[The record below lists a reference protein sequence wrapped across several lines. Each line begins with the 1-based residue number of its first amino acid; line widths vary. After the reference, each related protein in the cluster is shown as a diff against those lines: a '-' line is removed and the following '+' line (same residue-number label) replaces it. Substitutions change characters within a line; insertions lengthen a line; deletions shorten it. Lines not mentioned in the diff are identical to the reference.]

1 MTLKKMLPRI
11 TLPRWN
17 SKENAIL
24 YEKQSSDWR
33 LLFSLCYASK
43 NCTAISKENGF
54 CRKRVIVA
62 FWAAVGKVA
71 LKVLQF
77 LVGDKKG
84 RKFLGYV
91 IGIALFIVL
100 LPVIAIYGLFGWMSG
115 GEVAE
120 IVGYDAVYQN
130 LPTEIREQIDENEIQ
145 LDTIETVFRENG
157 LAGGDISKA
166 KLIYLSYLTDRYSE
180 ENFYQRL
187 ADCFLTVSE
196 ESDLLTNISS
206 AFGVKFSDA
215 DRKQFN
221 EYFGG
226 V

>member
-1 MTLKKMLPRI
+1 M
-11 TLPRWN
+11 
-17 SKENAIL
+17 AIAIG
-24 YEKQSSDWR
+24 STVV
-33 LLFSLCYASK
+33 
-43 NCTAISKENGF
+43 TAVK
-54 CRKRVIVA
+54 
-62 FWAAVGKVA
+62 
-71 LKVLQF
+71 KVLTA
-77 LVGDKKG
+77 LVGNKKG
-84 RKFLGYV
+84 RQFLGYV
-91 IGIALFIVL
+91 IGITIFIVL

-120 IVGYDAVYQN
+120 IVGYDAIYQN
-130 LPTEIREQIDENEIQ
+130 LPTEIREQIDENGIQ

-157 LAGGDISKA
+157 LASGDISKA

-206 AFGVKFSDA
+206 AFGIEFSDA

>member
-1 MTLKKMLPRI
+1 M
-11 TLPRWN
+11 
-17 SKENAIL
+17 
-24 YEKQSSDWR
+24 
-33 LLFSLCYASK
+33 
-43 NCTAISKENGF
+43 
-54 CRKRVIVA
+54 IVA

-71 LKVLQF
+71 LKMLQF

-120 IVGYDAVYQN
+120 IVGYDAIYQN

-145 LDTIETVFRENG
+145 LDAIETVFRENG
-157 LAGGDISKA
+157 LASGDISKA
-166 KLIYLSYLTDRYSE
+166 KLIYLSYLTDRFSE
-180 ENFYQRL
+180 GNFYQRL
-187 ADCFLTVSE
+187 ADCFLTVSQ

-206 AFGVKFSDA
+206 AFGIEFNFAYATFYKSDL
-215 DRKQFN
+215 FN
-221 EYFGG
+221 CRITNSCYEGTRFVGTSTKDQYIDTDSTMTNEEWTHPIEGQ
-226 V
+226 VMQ

>member
-1 MTLKKMLPRI
+1 M
-11 TLPRWN
+11 
-17 SKENAIL
+17 AI
-24 YEKQSSDWR
+24 
-33 LLFSLCYASK
+33 
-43 NCTAISKENGF
+43 AIGST
-54 CRKRVIVA
+54 VA
-62 FWAAVGKVA
+62 AAVK
-71 LKVLQF
+71 KVLTA
-77 LVGDKKG
+77 LVGNQKG

-91 IGIALFIVL
+91 VGIALFIVL

-130 LPTEIREQIDENEIQ
+130 LPTEIREQINENEIQ

-157 LAGGDISKA
+157 LASGDISKA

-196 ESDLLTNISS
+196 ESDLLSNVSS
-206 AFGVKFSDA
+206 AFGIDFSDA

-221 EYFGG
+221 DYFGG

>member
-1 MTLKKMLPRI
+1 M
-11 TLPRWN
+11 
-17 SKENAIL
+17 
-24 YEKQSSDWR
+24 
-33 LLFSLCYASK
+33 
-43 NCTAISKENGF
+43 
-54 CRKRVIVA
+54 IVA

-100 LPVIAIYGLFGWMSG
+100 IPVIALYGLFGWMSTDD
-115 GEVAE
+115 VVD
-120 IVGYDAVYQN
+120 IVGYDAIYEN
-130 LPTEIREQIDENEIQ
+130 LPSDIQDQLTENEIQ
-145 LDTIETVFRENG
+145 LQQIDAVFAENG
-157 LAGGDISKA
+157 LTDDEADQA

-180 ENFYQRL
+180 DNFSQRL

-206 AFGVKFSDA
+206 AFGIEFSDA
-215 DRKQFN
+215 DRDQFN

-226 V
+226 DSN

>member
-1 MTLKKMLPRI
+1 MI
-11 TLPRWN
+11 
-17 SKENAIL
+17 I
-24 YEKQSSDWR
+24 
-33 LLFSLCYASK
+33 
-43 NCTAISKENGF
+43 
-54 CRKRVIVA
+54 A

-71 LKVLQF
+71 LKMLQF

-115 GEVAE
+115 GEIAD
-120 IVGYDAVYQN
+120 IVGYDEIYQN
-130 LPTEIREQIDENEIQ
+130 LPTEIREQIDANEVQ
-145 LDTIETVFRENG
+145 LQTIETVFTDNG
-157 LAGGDISKA
+157 LTSEDISKA

-187 ADCFLTVSE
+187 ADCFLAVSE
-196 ESDLLTNISS
+196 ESDLLSNVSS
-206 AFGVKFSDA
+206 AFGIEFSDA

-221 EYFGG
+221 DYIGG
-226 V
+226 E

>member
-1 MTLKKMLPRI
+1 M
-11 TLPRWN
+11 
-17 SKENAIL
+17 
-24 YEKQSSDWR
+24 
-33 LLFSLCYASK
+33 
-43 NCTAISKENGF
+43 
-54 CRKRVIVA
+54 IVA

-100 LPVIAIYGLFGWMSG
+100 IPVIALYGLFGWMG
-115 GEVAE
+115 AGDVAD
-120 IVGYDAVYQN
+120 IVGYDAIYEN
-130 LPTEIREQIDENEIQ
+130 LPSDIQDQLTENETQLQQID
-145 LDTIETVFRENG
+145 TVFAENG
-157 LAGGDISKA
+157 LTDNEADQA

-180 ENFYQRL
+180 ENFYQTL

-206 AFGVKFSDA
+206 AFGVEFSDA

-226 V
+226 ESN

>member
-1 MTLKKMLPRI
+1 M
-11 TLPRWN
+11 
-17 SKENAIL
+17 
-24 YEKQSSDWR
+24 
-33 LLFSLCYASK
+33 
-43 NCTAISKENGF
+43 
-54 CRKRVIVA
+54 IVA

-77 LVGDKKG
+77 LVVDKKG

-115 GEVAE
+115 GEVTE

-130 LPTEIREQIDENEIQ
+130 LPTEIREQMEANEVQLQTID
-145 LDTIETVFRENG
+145 TVFTENS
-157 LAGGDISKA
+157 LTNEDISKA
-166 KLIYLSYLTDRYSE
+166 KMIYLSYLTDRYSE

-196 ESDLLTNISS
+196 ESDLLTNISF
-206 AFGVKFSDA
+206 AFGIEFTDA

-221 EYFGG
+221 DYFGG
-226 V
+226 E

>member
-1 MTLKKMLPRI
+1 M
-11 TLPRWN
+11 
-17 SKENAIL
+17 AIAIG
-24 YEKQSSDWR
+24 STVV
-33 LLFSLCYASK
+33 
-43 NCTAISKENGF
+43 TAVK
-54 CRKRVIVA
+54 
-62 FWAAVGKVA
+62 
-71 LKVLQF
+71 KVLTA
-77 LVGDKKG
+77 LVGNKKG

-115 GEVAE
+115 GAVAE
-120 IVGYDAVYQN
+120 IVGYDAIYQN

-157 LAGGDISKA
+157 LVSGDISKA

-180 ENFYQRL
+180 DNFYQRL

-196 ESDLLTNISS
+196 ESDLLSNVSS
-206 AFGVKFSDA
+206 AFGIEFSDA

-221 EYFGG
+221 DYFGG

>member
-1 MTLKKMLPRI
+1 M
-11 TLPRWN
+11 
-17 SKENAIL
+17 
-24 YEKQSSDWR
+24 
-33 LLFSLCYASK
+33 
-43 NCTAISKENGF
+43 
-54 CRKRVIVA
+54 IVA

-130 LPTEIREQIDENEIQ
+130 LPTEIREQMEANEVQLQTID
-145 LDTIETVFRENG
+145 TVFTENS
-157 LAGGDISKA
+157 LTNEDISKA
-166 KLIYLSYLTDRYSE
+166 KMIYLSYLTDRYSE

-196 ESDLLTNISS
+196 EADLLTNISS
-206 AFGVKFSDA
+206 AFGIEFTDA
-215 DRKQFN
+215 DRIQFN
-221 EYFGG
+221 DYFGG
-226 V
+226 E

>member
-1 MTLKKMLPRI
+1 M
-11 TLPRWN
+11 
-17 SKENAIL
+17 
-24 YEKQSSDWR
+24 
-33 LLFSLCYASK
+33 
-43 NCTAISKENGF
+43 
-54 CRKRVIVA
+54 IVA

-100 LPVIAIYGLFGWMSG
+100 IPVIALYGLFGWMG
-115 GEVAE
+115 AGDVAD
-120 IVGYDAVYQN
+120 IVGYDAIYEN
-130 LPTEIREQIDENEIQ
+130 LPSDIQDQLTENETQLQQID
-145 LDTIETVFRENG
+145 TVFAENG
-157 LAGGDISKA
+157 LTDDEADQA

-206 AFGVKFSDA
+206 AFGVEFSDA
-215 DRKQFN
+215 DRDQFN

-226 V
+226 DSN

>member
-1 MTLKKMLPRI
+1 M
-11 TLPRWN
+11 
-17 SKENAIL
+17 
-24 YEKQSSDWR
+24 
-33 LLFSLCYASK
+33 
-43 NCTAISKENGF
+43 
-54 CRKRVIVA
+54 IVA

-100 LPVIAIYGLFGWMSG
+100 IPVIALYGLFGWMG
-115 GEVAE
+115 AGDIAD
-120 IVGYDAVYQN
+120 IVGYDAIYEN
-130 LPTEIREQIDENEIQ
+130 LPSDIQDQLTENETQLQQID
-145 LDTIETVFRENG
+145 TVFAENG
-157 LAGGDISKA
+157 LTDDEADQA

-180 ENFYQRL
+180 ENFYQTL

-206 AFGVKFSDA
+206 AFGVEFSDA
-215 DRKQFN
+215 DRDQFN
-221 EYFGG
+221 QYFGG
-226 V
+226 DSNES

>member
-1 MTLKKMLPRI
+1 
-11 TLPRWN
+11 
-17 SKENAIL
+17 
-24 YEKQSSDWR
+24 
-33 LLFSLCYASK
+33 
-43 NCTAISKENGF
+43 
-54 CRKRVIVA
+54 VIVA

-77 LVGDKKG
+77 LVGDEKG

-100 LPVIAIYGLFGWMSG
+100 IPVIAIYGLFGWMNA
-115 GEVAE
+115 GEVAD
-120 IVGYDAVYQN
+120 IVGYDAIYEN
-130 LPTEIREQIDENEIQ
+130 LPTEVREQIDENEVQ
-145 LDTIETVFRENG
+145 LQTIDTVFAENG
-157 LAGGDISKA
+157 LTRDDVSKA

-180 ENFYQRL
+180 ENFYQTL

-206 AFGVKFSDA
+206 AFGVELSDA
-215 DRKQFN
+215 DRRQFN

-226 V
+226 E

>member
-1 MTLKKMLPRI
+1 M
-11 TLPRWN
+11 
-17 SKENAIL
+17 
-24 YEKQSSDWR
+24 
-33 LLFSLCYASK
+33 
-43 NCTAISKENGF
+43 
-54 CRKRVIVA
+54 IVA

-91 IGIALFIVL
+91 VGIVLFIVL
-100 LPVIAIYGLFGWMSG
+100 IPVIAIYGLFGWMSG
-115 GEVAE
+115 GEVTE

-130 LPTEIREQIDENEIQ
+130 LPTVIREQIDENEIQ
-145 LDTIETVFRENG
+145 LQTIETVFRENG
-157 LAGGDISKA
+157 LMSGDISKA

-196 ESDLLTNISS
+196 EADLLTNISS
-206 AFGVKFSDA
+206 AFGIEFSEA
-215 DRKQFN
+215 DRNQFN

-226 V
+226 DSN

>member
-1 MTLKKMLPRI
+1 M
-11 TLPRWN
+11 
-17 SKENAIL
+17 
-24 YEKQSSDWR
+24 
-33 LLFSLCYASK
+33 
-43 NCTAISKENGF
+43 
-54 CRKRVIVA
+54 IVA

-91 IGIALFIVL
+91 IGIVLFIVL
-100 LPVIAIYGLFGWMSG
+100 IPVIAIYGLFGWMNA
-115 GEVAE
+115 GEVAD
-120 IVGYDAVYQN
+120 IVGYDAIYEN
-130 LPTEIREQIDENEIQ
+130 LPTEVREQIDENEVQ
-145 LDTIETVFRENG
+145 LQTIDTVFAENG
-157 LAGGDISKA
+157 LTRDDVSKA

-180 ENFYQRL
+180 ENFYQTL

-206 AFGVKFSDA
+206 AFGVELSDA
-215 DRKQFN
+215 DRRQFN

-226 V
+226 E

>member
-1 MTLKKMLPRI
+1 M
-11 TLPRWN
+11 
-17 SKENAIL
+17 
-24 YEKQSSDWR
+24 
-33 LLFSLCYASK
+33 
-43 NCTAISKENGF
+43 
-54 CRKRVIVA
+54 IVA

-115 GEVAE
+115 GEVTE

-130 LPTEIREQIDENEIQ
+130 LPTEIREQMEANEVQLQTID
-145 LDTIETVFRENG
+145 TVFTENS
-157 LAGGDISKA
+157 LTNEDISKA
-166 KLIYLSYLTDRYSE
+166 KMIYLSYLTDRYSE

-196 ESDLLTNISS
+196 ESDLLTNISF
-206 AFGVKFSDA
+206 AFGIEFTDA

-221 EYFGG
+221 DYFGG
-226 V
+226 E

>member
-1 MTLKKMLPRI
+1 MI
-11 TLPRWN
+11 
-17 SKENAIL
+17 A
-24 YEKQSSDWR
+24 
-33 LLFSLCYASK
+33 
-43 NCTAISKENGF
+43 
-54 CRKRVIVA
+54 A

-77 LVGDKKG
+77 LAGDKKG

-115 GEVAE
+115 GEIVD
-120 IVGYDAVYQN
+120 IVGYDEIYRN
-130 LPTEIREQIDENEIQ
+130 LPTEIREQIDENGIQ
-145 LDTIETVFRENG
+145 LDTIETVFRENS
-157 LAGGDISKA
+157 LSDEDISKA
-166 KLIYLSYLTDRYSE
+166 KLIYLSCLTDKYGE
-180 ENFYQRL
+180 ENFYQRF

-196 ESDLLTNISS
+196 ESDLLSNVSS
-206 AFGVKFSDA
+206 AFGIDFSDA

-221 EYFGG
+221 DYFGG

>member
-1 MTLKKMLPRI
+1 MIVAVSATVMAVLKKVL
-11 TLPRWN
+11 
-17 SKENAIL
+17 AF
-24 YEKQSSDWR
+24 
-33 LLFSLCYASK
+33 LL
-43 NCTAISKENGF
+43 
-54 CRKRVIVA
+54 
-62 FWAAVGKVA
+62 
-71 LKVLQF
+71 
-77 LVGDKKG
+77 GDKKG
-84 RKFLGYV
+84 RKFLGYT
-91 IGIALFIVL
+91 IGIVLFIAL

-157 LAGGDISKA
+157 LASGDIAKA

-196 ESDLLTNISS
+196 EADLLTNISS
-206 AFGVKFSDA
+206 AFGIEFTDA

-221 EYFGG
+221 DYFGG
-226 V
+226 E

>member
-1 MTLKKMLPRI
+1 M
-11 TLPRWN
+11 
-17 SKENAIL
+17 
-24 YEKQSSDWR
+24 
-33 LLFSLCYASK
+33 
-43 NCTAISKENGF
+43 
-54 CRKRVIVA
+54 IVA

-100 LPVIAIYGLFGWMSG
+100 IPVIALYGLFGWMG
-115 GEVAE
+115 AGDVAD
-120 IVGYDAVYQN
+120 IVGYDAIYEN
-130 LPTEIREQIDENEIQ
+130 LPSDIQDQLTENETQLQQID
-145 LDTIETVFRENG
+145 TVFAENG
-157 LAGGDISKA
+157 LTDDEADQA

-180 ENFYQRL
+180 DNFYQTL

-206 AFGVKFSDA
+206 AFGIEFSDA
-215 DRKQFN
+215 DRDQFN

-226 V
+226 DSN

>member
-1 MTLKKMLPRI
+1 M
-11 TLPRWN
+11 
-17 SKENAIL
+17 
-24 YEKQSSDWR
+24 
-33 LLFSLCYASK
+33 
-43 NCTAISKENGF
+43 
-54 CRKRVIVA
+54 IVA

-100 LPVIAIYGLFGWMSG
+100 IPVIALYGLFGWMSTDD
-115 GEVAE
+115 VVD
-120 IVGYDAVYQN
+120 IVGYDAIYEN
-130 LPTEIREQIDENEIQ
+130 LPSDIQDQLTENETQLQQID
-145 LDTIETVFRENG
+145 TVFAENG
-157 LAGGDISKA
+157 LTDDEADQA

-206 AFGVKFSDA
+206 AFGIEFSDA
-215 DRKQFN
+215 DREQFN

-226 V
+226 DSNES

>member
-1 MTLKKMLPRI
+1 M
-11 TLPRWN
+11 
-17 SKENAIL
+17 
-24 YEKQSSDWR
+24 
-33 LLFSLCYASK
+33 
-43 NCTAISKENGF
+43 
-54 CRKRVIVA
+54 IVA

-100 LPVIAIYGLFGWMSG
+100 IPVIALYGLFGWMG
-115 GEVAE
+115 AGDVAD
-120 IVGYDAVYQN
+120 IVGYDAIYEN
-130 LPTEIREQIDENEIQ
+130 LPSDIQDQLTENETQLQQID
-145 LDTIETVFRENG
+145 TVFAENG
-157 LAGGDISKA
+157 LTDDEADQA

-180 ENFYQRL
+180 DNFYQTL

-196 ESDLLTNISS
+196 ESDLLTNVSS
-206 AFGVKFSDA
+206 AFGIEFSDA
-215 DRKQFN
+215 DRDQFN

-226 V
+226 DSN

>member
-1 MTLKKMLPRI
+1 M
-11 TLPRWN
+11 
-17 SKENAIL
+17 
-24 YEKQSSDWR
+24 
-33 LLFSLCYASK
+33 
-43 NCTAISKENGF
+43 
-54 CRKRVIVA
+54 IVA

-157 LAGGDISKA
+157 LASGDIAKA

-180 ENFYQRL
+180 ENF
-187 ADCFLTVSE
+187 
-196 ESDLLTNISS
+196 
-206 AFGVKFSDA
+206 
-215 DRKQFN
+215 
-221 EYFGG
+221 
-226 V
+226 